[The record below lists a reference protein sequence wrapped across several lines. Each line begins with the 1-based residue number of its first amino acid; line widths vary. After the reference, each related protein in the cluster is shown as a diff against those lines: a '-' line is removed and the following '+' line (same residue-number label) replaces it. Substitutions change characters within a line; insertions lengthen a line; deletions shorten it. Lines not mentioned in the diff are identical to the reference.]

1 MCDIVAEKLRF
12 LTGFSFQHAQ
22 IHFLTSGLGLSLMRL
37 RAGSCQFRG
46 IVSTEVVKQ
55 V

>member
-37 RAGSCQFRG
+37 RVG
-46 IVSTEVVKQ
+46 VVKLKERFRLKW
-55 V
+55 